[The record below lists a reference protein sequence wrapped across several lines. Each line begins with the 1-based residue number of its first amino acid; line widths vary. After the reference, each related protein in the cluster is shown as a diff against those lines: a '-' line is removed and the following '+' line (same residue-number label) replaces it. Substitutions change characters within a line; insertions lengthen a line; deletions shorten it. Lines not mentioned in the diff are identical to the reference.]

1 MTALLNSV
9 NIKAQRQRHPTTT
22 GHQAGKENT
31 MKNKEYIE
39 FIKKAIETDG
49 YKVADIANKKALE
62 AGAITTAQ
70 YSAAARLI
78 AEAFV
83 RQLRY

>member
-1 MTALLNSV
+1 MLDFVLRLAYH
-9 NIKAQRQRHPTTT
+9 ADMDERHPTP
-22 GHQAGKENT
+22 GHPAGKENT

>member
-1 MTALLNSV
+1 
-9 NIKAQRQRHPTTT
+9 
-22 GHQAGKENT
+22 

-39 FIKKAIETDG
+39 FVKKAIETDG